1 MANLVEV
8 GNLVVF
14 DVGDGCGAAVGT
26 VRAVDFEYSHVDG
39 AEHTFVTIEDEDGG
53 SCRLTLDE
61 LQAAER
67 RAMFTP
73 SALQYE
79 AFAAMVG
86 ARR

>member
-1 MANLVEV
+1 MANLIEV
-8 GNLVVF
+8 GNLVVV
-14 DVGDGCGAAVGT
+14 DLADGCGQAACT
-26 VRAVDFEYSHVDG
+26 VRAVEYAYSHVDG
-39 AEHTFVTIEDEDGG
+39 AEHTFVTIEGEDGA

-73 SALQYE
+73 GLLQCE
-79 AFAAMVG
+79 AFASMVG